1 MEPHFSST
9 VETLEELWLGPLTRA
24 REGRFT
30 LEDDRT
36 IRNVLESLDVGRS
49 DVIPK
54 KLVTQLWFI
63 PQFMEWQTDRV
74 SYNVDNY
81 NGYAILCSW
90 VGARIGELL
99 GEP

>member
-1 MEPHFSST
+1 MEPHFSSM

-24 REGRFT
+24 RDGRFT
-30 LEDDRT
+30 LEDDRM
-36 IRNVLESLDVGRS
+36 IRRVLESLDVGKS

-63 PQFMEWQTDRV
+63 PQFMEWQTERV
-74 SYNVDNY
+74 SSHADNY
-81 NGYAILCSW
+81 NGYANLCSW
-90 VGARIGELL
+90 VGSRIGVLL